1 MSLDLSD
8 IICTPSRK
16 PVKFT
21 CGNFSRHSLFFDSTI
36 SREDRHLIFLEI
48 FACAKVLL
56 PASAA
61 LADYVLPR
69 YSPDEFVELRV
80 VTDHRHPVYGQTGLY
95 AKKTIPSNTI
105 ITPYSGFVEVFGT
118 SCNSRTY
125 TMGFGSIGDD
135 FALDAEFAGNYGRFA
150 NDPRGVIGLS
160 ANLIAE
166 SRFNARGEAYTAL
179 VSRRQIMEGE
189 EILMSYGKA
198 HSLGSSPWTNV
209 EGEPVLRYRLS
220 GMISLPTFESVNASF
235 SQRNCIPEEK
245 KLYSYDVMWECPQC
259 GTWSFSEGK
268 AKALSICEKCLT
280 PQSAGC
286 PLVALLSSPSFT
298 SQKSSPREAFS
309 NPPMLPL
316 SPGVHDG
323 AENGSTEAIV
333 PCKALAS
340 PETGEDSLTYEST
353 KVEWPLGMPFLP
365 WQVWDP
371 TVPIATVLKHSKFES
386 QEHLFLYRVTS
397 SLAVVDERR
406 EKKDDRS
413 ILVISKEESVQGETR
428 RKRKR
433 EKQPSEKMW
442 ERCEMVSLTSQGTF
456 PESRASFAED
466 SLQWNEGK
474 ELTEVCDDKMIIS
487 PSQFLQSSSPC
498 CQMSTSLCSTS
509 PMDPSNQIN
518 RFLLLSRNP
527 IGSSSLCAEVART
540 SLLQIRCRLYTG
552 RSFNRGELI
561 GYVGGVIRN
570 IGDTRCR
577 PDNSPLEIPMQ
588 YFLPWRLDP
597 EFSGDSSRC
606 RKANAKQTSKE
617 GDFLFTA
624 KKELLKRFSRLALI
638 VTNEMMYCPCLAV
651 EDTKPNSTNSH
662 VSFSE
667 PGTSQENVEKE
678 SNNPLLSNNHI
689 SGTNVTFIL
698 TVDSLGCP
706 YVACVA
712 TVRLYAFEPLL
723 ATFL

>member
-1 MSLDLSD
+1 MSLNFSD

-21 CGNFSRHSLFFDSTI
+21 CGNFSRHSLFFDSAI
-36 SREDRHLIFLEI
+36 SREDRHLIFLEV

-69 YSPDEFVELRV
+69 YSPDEYVELRV
-80 VTDHRHPVYGQTGLY
+80 VTDHRHPVYRQTGLY

-105 ITPYSGFVEVFGT
+105 ITPYSGFIEVFGS

-166 SRFNARGEAYTAL
+166 SRFNARGEAFTAL

-209 EGEPVLRYRLS
+209 EGEPVLRYRSS
-220 GMISLPTFESVNASF
+220 GMIPLPTFESVNVSF
-235 SQRNCIPEEK
+235 SQRNCIQEK
-245 KLYSYDVMWECPQC
+245 KKPYSYDVMWECPQC
-259 GTWSFSEGK
+259 GTWSFSGGK
-268 AKALSICEKCLT
+268 ANTLAMCENCQA

-286 PLVALLSSPSFT
+286 PFVALMSSPFFKNRKTSKNESFLKPPALSLPPT
-298 SQKSSPREAFS
+298 VHSS
-309 NPPMLPL
+309 
-316 SPGVHDG
+316 
-323 AENGSTEAIV
+323 AENDNTEAVV
-333 PCKALAS
+333 PCKSLAS
-340 PETGEDSLTYEST
+340 PETAEGSLTYEST

-371 TVPIATVLKHSKFES
+371 SVPISTVLKHSKFDS

-397 SLAVVDERR
+397 SLAVVEERR

-413 ILVISKEESVQGETR
+413 ISLLSKEEPAQGETR

-433 EKQPSEKMW
+433 EKQPSERMW
-442 ERCEMVSLTSQGTF
+442 ERCEMGNLTSRCTF
-456 PESRASFAED
+456 PETGTSFTED
-466 SLQWNEGK
+466 SSQWNGGN
-474 ELTEVCDDKMIIS
+474 ELIEVWDDEMIIS
-487 PSQFLQSSSPC
+487 SSRFLQNSSLCFQMSSSL
-498 CQMSTSLCSTS
+498 SSTS
-509 PMDPSNQIN
+509 PMDPSSQIN
-518 RFLLLSRNP
+518 RFIPLNRNP
-527 IGSSSLCAEVART
+527 FGSPFLCTEDART
-540 SLLQIRCRLYTG
+540 SLLQICCRLYTG
-552 RSFNRGELI
+552 RSFNRGELV

-597 EFSGDSSRC
+597 EFLSETSRC
-606 RKANAKQTSKE
+606 RKADATQTSKKE
-617 GDFLFTA
+617 DFLFKA
-624 KKELLKRFSRLALI
+624 KKELLKRFSRLALV

-651 EDTKPNSTNSH
+651 EDTKPNCTNTD
-662 VSFSE
+662 VSWSE
-667 PGTSQENVEKE
+667 TGSSQEHVENE
-678 SNNPLLSNNHI
+678 ANNPLLNNNHI

-698 TVDSLGCP
+698 TVDPLGCP

-712 TVRLYAFEPLL
+712 TVPLCAFEPLL